1 VDICAVIKNRSLN
14 TLKIIAFT
22 HHHLTVGDIGQL
34 HIDPDHQKV
43 RLETLKSELNIDEIM
58 FLSTCNRV
66 EFVLNHAQNIDD
78 DFLFSFFKTLY
89 PNKNQEFWSRY
100 VLAANFHEG
109 EDAVRHVFSVAS
121 SIDSMVIGEREIIT
135 QVRTAF
141 ENCREM
147 GLTGDVIRLLIR
159 QTIETAKKVYTE
171 TSIAKNPVSVVSLA
185 YHALKAMNFSLDS
198 RVLII
203 GAGVTNTNMSR
214 FLKKHGFT
222 NFNVF
227 NRTLSKA
234 EFLAGELNGNFHPLK
249 AIESFDK
256 GFDIIITCTGSENH
270 IISPKIYANLLQGET
285 DKKVVID
292 IAIPQ
297 DLDPEIVKNQNVNHI
312 SVELLQKT
320 SNENL
325 KVRIAEVKHV
335 ESILQSAYI
344 EFENLYQER
353 TIELAMRSVPQKVK
367 EIKSVAINQIFKT
380 ELDEMDNQSREILE
394 KVMGYMEKK
403 YMSVPMKMA
412 KEILL
417 KK

>member
-1 VDICAVIKNRSLN
+1 MIGNRSLN

-22 HHHLTVGDIGQL
+22 HHHLPVGEIGNL
-34 HIDPDHQKV
+34 HIDPDHQKE
-43 RLETLKSELNIDEIM
+43 RLHHLKSTLEIDEIM

-66 EFVLNHAQNIDD
+66 EFVLNYAGQVTD

-89 PNKNQEFWSRY
+89 PHQNEEFWQKY
-100 VLAANFHEG
+100 MLAASFHEG
-109 EDAVRHVFSVAS
+109 EEAVRHLFSVAS
-121 SIDSMVIGEREIIT
+121 SIDSMVVGEREIIT

-141 ENCREM
+141 ESCREM

-171 TSIAKNPVSVVSLA
+171 TNIAKNPVSVVSLA
-185 YHALKAMNFSLDS
+185 YHALKSMNFSLDA
-198 RVLII
+198 RILIV
-203 GAGVTNTNMSR
+203 GAGVTNTNMGR

-234 EFLAGELNGNFHPLK
+234 EFLAEELNGSFHPLS
-249 AIESFDK
+249 AIETFDK

-270 IISPKIYANLLQGET
+270 IISPAIYSNLLQGET

-297 DLDPEIVKNQNVNHI
+297 DLDPRIVESQNINHI
-312 SVELLQKT
+312 SVEHLQKT

-325 KVRIAEVKHV
+325 KVRIEEVKYV
-335 ESILQSAYI
+335 ETILQNAYVD
-344 EFENLYQER
+344 FEKLYQER
-353 TIELAMRSVPQKVK
+353 SIELALRSVPQKVK
-367 EIKSVAINQIFKT
+367 EIKAVAINEVFKNELN
-380 ELDEMDNQSREILE
+380 ELDEPSRQVLE